1 VTADYNSHENQE
13 ISVLISKK
21 ARTRVKKIFGVEEI
35 LQGKELQNWEEGKT
49 KEGTKLEQKSNTYP
63 HLQYE
68 QQ

>member
-1 VTADYNSHENQE
+1 MTADYNSHENQE
-13 ISVLISKK
+13 ISVLTNKK
-21 ARTRVKKIFGVEEI
+21 PRTRLKKMFEVKEI

-49 KEGTKLEQKSNTYP
+49 KEGTKLEQKCNTYT